1 MRSALGFLTVWPAA
15 ARPSPRATLWFAPV
29 GALIGLAVGGTW
41 WAAEQLW
48 PPLVAAALAVAV
60 DAALT
65 GMLHLDGLADSGD
78 GLLAPM
84 DRQRRLA
91 VMRDPHIGAF
101 GVIVVVSILLLRTS
115 ALAVLAPDPILITGL
130 WAASRAAMTVTLA
143 TVPYARPEGGLG
155 SAFMGHDEA
164 GDHRARDSNDA
175 LGRASDDNHQRVT
188 LIARRG
194 GGIIAGLASL
204 LLVIIAAGALAGL
217 AAAAGLLTGSAG
229 VVLLA
234 YRRLGGVTGDVLGAA
249 GVVGETLGLLLAAAR
264 W

>member
-15 ARPSPRATLWFAPV
+15 THQPGPRATIWFAPV
-29 GALIGLAVGGTW
+29 GALVGLAVGGTW

-48 PPLVAAALAVAV
+48 PPLVAAALVVAV

-101 GVIVVVSILLLRTS
+101 GVIVVVVTLLLRTA
-115 ALAVLAPDPILITGL
+115 ALTTLAPDPILIMGL
-130 WAASRAAMTVTLA
+130 WAASRAAMTVALA
-143 TVPYARPEGGLG
+143 GVPYARPDGGLG
-155 SAFMGHDEA
+155 SAFIDNREPTDDQPPHGHHQPVD
-164 GDHRARDSNDA
+164 DPRAPRPPA
-175 LGRASDDNHQRVT
+175 GRA
-188 LIARRG
+188 AGRG
-194 GGIIAGLASL
+194 GMIAGLASL
-204 LLVIIAAGALAGL
+204 LLVVFAAGALAGL
-217 AAAAGLLTGSAG
+217 AAAAGLVAGSAA
-229 VVLLA
+229 VVALA
-234 YRRLGGVTGDVLGAA
+234 YRRLGGITGDVLGAA
-249 GVVGETLGLLLAAAR
+249 GVIGETLGLLLAAAQ

>member
-1 MRSALGFLTVWPAA
+1 MWSALGFLTVWPAA
-15 ARPSPRATLWFAPV
+15 TRPGPRATLWFAPV
-29 GALIGLAVGGTW
+29 GALVGLAVGGTW

-91 VMRDPHIGAF
+91 VMRDPHVGAF
-101 GVIVVVSILLLRTS
+101 GVIVVVSTLLLRTG
-115 ALAVLAPDPILITGL
+115 ALAALAPDPLLIAGL
-130 WAASRAAMTVTLA
+130 WAASRAAMTVALSS
-143 TVPYARPEGGLG
+143 VPYARPDGGLG
-155 SAFMGHDEA
+155 SAFIGHRPPTDDQPPDDHDTTS
-164 GDHRARDSNDA
+164 GDP
-175 LGRASDDNHQRVT
+175 Q
-188 LIARRG
+188 ARRPPASPAARR

-204 LLVIIAAGALAGL
+204 LLVIFAAGALAGL
-217 AAAAGLLTGSAG
+217 AAAAGLAAGSAG
-229 VVLLA
+229 VVALA
-234 YRRLGGVTGDVLGAA
+234 YRRLGGITGDVLGAA
-249 GVVGETLGLLLAAAR
+249 GVIGETLGLLLAAAR